1 MSSTTTRA
9 QRTRRARPF
18 GGFGVLEYLAVI
30 VVALFFLFPAYWMIK
45 GSFESANALL
55 RGHLFFT
62 ELPTLE
68 NYRFLFQQAA
78 FRHYFINSMLT
89 SVLTT
94 VLSTTLAVL
103 AGYGLSGFAFRGK
116 VAISRGV
123 LVSYMFPTLAIAIP
137 LFAIFQE
144 ARLTNTLAGLVLA
157 HTTLS
162 LPFGI
167 WLMWQYF
174 QTVPKSYRE
183 SAALLGA
190 GRVRGF
196 LEVELPIAR
205 PGVIAVAIFAFAL
218 SWEDYEFAFILT
230 TDDLARTLP
239 VGMMQFV
246 SRDFIQWGAIMGAG
260 VIMAIPAL
268 MLVSFL
274 QRYLVAGLGSGG
286 IKG

>member
-94 VLSTTLAVL
+94 VLSTTLAVATML
-103 AGYGLSGFAFRGK
+103 
-116 VAISRGV
+116 
-123 LVSYMFPTLAIAIP
+123 
-137 LFAIFQE
+137 
-144 ARLTNTLAGLVLA
+144 
-157 HTTLS
+157 LS
-162 LPFGI
+162 LYSMPCICSQAANG
-167 WLMWQYF
+167 
-174 QTVPKSYRE
+174 
-183 SAALLGA
+183 SA
-190 GRVRGF
+190 R
-196 LEVELPIAR
+196 
-205 PGVIAVAIFAFAL
+205 
-218 SWEDYEFAFILT
+218 SCT
-230 TDDLARTLP
+230 
-239 VGMMQFV
+239 
-246 SRDFIQWGAIMGAG
+246 
-260 VIMAIPAL
+260 
-268 MLVSFL
+268 
-274 QRYLVAGLGSGG
+274 
-286 IKG
+286 